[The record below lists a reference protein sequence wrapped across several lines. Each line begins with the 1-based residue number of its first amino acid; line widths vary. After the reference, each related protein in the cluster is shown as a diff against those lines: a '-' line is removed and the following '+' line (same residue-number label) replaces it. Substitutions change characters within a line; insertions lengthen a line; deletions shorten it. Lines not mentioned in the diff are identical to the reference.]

1 MCLCW
6 LNEYMVSDWRLKSRN
21 KGRNNMCTVR
31 AGVTTEHLRRGGSA
45 AASLPQGDA
54 HRTLIRPAG
63 HGLTEVLA
71 QTIRLKTA

>member
-1 MCLCW
+1 
-6 LNEYMVSDWRLKSRN
+6 
-21 KGRNNMCTVR
+21 MCTVR